1 MAELTTGSTE
11 IDATPDAVMR
21 VLTDFGSYPEWAG
34 VKSAEVQAKDAA
46 GRPSE
51 VAMTISQMGFE
62 AAYTLAYEYA
72 ADDGGFSWTTKE
84 ATGVVK
90 DIQGSYILKADGKRT
105 NVTYELS
112 LELTISLPG
121 FLRRQAEKQVIS
133 MALEGLKGRV
143 EGS

>member
-11 IDATPDAVMR
+11 IDAAPDAVMR
-21 VLTDFGSYPEWAG
+21 VLTDFDAYPEWAG
-34 VKSAEVQAKDAA
+34 VKTADVRATDAT

-62 AAYTLAYEYA
+62 AAYTLAYDYSPDE
-72 ADDGGFSWTTKE
+72 GGFSWTTKE

-90 DIQGSYILKADGKRT
+90 DIQGAYILQPNGQQTK
-105 NVTYELS
+105 VTYELA

-121 FLRRQAEKQVIS
+121 FLKKQAEKQVIS
-133 MALEGLKGRV
+133 MALEGLKQRV
-143 EGS
+143 EGA

>member
-11 IDATPDAVMR
+11 IDASPDAVMR
-21 VLTDFGSYPEWAG
+21 VLTNFDAYPAWAG
-34 VKSAEVQAKDAA
+34 VKTAEVRATDAT

-62 AAYTLAYEYA
+62 AAYTLAYDYA
-72 ADDGGFSWTTKE
+72 PDDGGFSWTTKE

-90 DIQGSYILKADGKRT
+90 DVQGSYVLQPNGQRT
-105 NVTYELS
+105 NVTYELA

-121 FLRRQAEKQVIS
+121 FLKRQAAKQVIS
-133 MALEGLKGRV
+133 MALEGLKQRV
-143 EGS
+143 EGT